1 MMKLSFLA
9 VVSIAG
15 LAHGQTV
22 TFETIGAFGPS
33 GMSSDGSVIVGND
46 DAFET
51 NRWTADGGLVN
62 LGRGTW
68 VALGRGAGAPQV
80 SDDGTRVSATILT
93 DDGQYI
99 TPGVWTEGEGW
110 DAFMPPLPADGG
122 ALDLAYGSAWGISG
136 DGNTVVGLYWRPGQ
150 ADGSAHAMRRVGTGI
165 VEDLG
170 STAFNSRANAANTDG
185 SVIVGWDENP
195 GFRNWWACVWEDGEL
210 TVLNTDDAFCEAD
223 SVNADGTIIGG
234 GTYDEVHHR
243 FAATVWRK
251 SDTGWDEELLGA
263 LPGTSDP
270 FGFVT
275 VNGITPDGSVMVG
288 YNRFSGPSQATGF
301 IWTPEGGM
309 VDVEVFLADHGVVVP
324 SNLNILVL
332 SCVSDNGRIMAGTA
346 LDNNNGK
353 YVGFMITITPDC
365 AVDFAAPTGVL
376 DFFDVQAFLGYFA
389 ASNPAADLAAD
400 GQFDFFDVQAFLN
413 LYSAGCP

>member
-1 MMKLSFLA
+1 MRLSLLA
-9 VVSIAG
+9 LVCVAG
-15 LAHGQTV
+15 LAQAQTV
-22 TFETIGAFGPS
+22 SFQVIGEFAPS
-33 GMSSDGSVIVGND
+33 SMSSDGRVIVGND
-46 DAFET
+46 GTYET

-68 VALGRGAGAPQV
+68 AALGRGAGAPQV
-80 SDDGTRVSATILT
+80 SDDGTRVSATILS
-93 DDGQYI
+93 DDGQYV
-99 TPGVWTEGEGW
+99 TPGVWTEGLGW

-122 ALDLAYGSAWGISG
+122 VIDQAYGSAWGISG
-136 DGNTVVGLYWRPGQ
+136 DGQTVVGLYWRNTNVG
-150 ADGSAHAMRRVGTGI
+150 GIAHAMRRVGNAI

-170 STAFNSRANAANTDG
+170 SGGGSSRANAANTDG

-195 GFRNWWACVWEDGEL
+195 NFGNWWATVWEDGVR

-223 SVNADGTIIGG
+223 AVNADGTIIGG
-234 GTYDEVHHR
+234 GTYDEVRHR

-251 SDTGWDEELLGA
+251 TESGWAEEILGA
-263 LPGTSDP
+263 LPGTADP

-301 IWTPEGGM
+301 IWTPQGGM
-309 VDVEVFLADHGVVVP
+309 VDVDAFLAEHEVAVP

-346 LDNNNGK
+346 LNNNNGR
-353 YVGFMITITPDC
+353 YVGFTITITPDC
-365 AVDFAAPTGVL
+365 AVDFAAPMGVL
-376 DFFDVQAFLGYFA
+376 DFFDVQAFLGLFA
-389 ASNPAADLAAD
+389 ASDPAADLAAD
-400 GQFDFFDVQAFLN
+400 GVFDFFDIQAFLN
-413 LYSAGCP
+413 LYAAGCP